1 MSTKKNTY
9 PDWAEKF
16 RGKGR
21 TIRKTKYGYGL
32 YECTSVYVKGGPPK
46 SRQNYLGMIT
56 EKDGFI
62 PKKTGDSSP
71 VFIEYGFSR
80 FLYLNFK
87 REVSRHLFQPTAEL
101 ISLGIIQYIFGGVEP
116 VFIRS
121 SYLTY
126 SKEADFSNLAGKVE
140 RKKICR
146 VAELFDDAFRNK
158 VPDENERQII
168 KNLLYLCVVEAG
180 PASARKPGIPDE
192 VLVIL
197 KSHNLK
203 YDYAE

>member
-1 MSTKKNTY
+1 MSAKKNTY

-21 TIRKTKYGYGL
+21 TIRKTKNGYGL

-46 SRQNYLGMIT
+46 SKQKYLGMIT

-87 REVSRHLFQPTAEL
+87 REVSRHLFQPSTEL
-101 ISLGIIQYIFGGVEP
+101 ISLGIIQYIFDGVDP
-116 VFIRS
+116 MFIRA

-126 SKEADFSNLAGKVE
+126 SKEADFCDLVEKVE

-146 VAELFDDAFRNK
+146 VAELFDDAFRKK
-158 VPDENERQII
+158 VSDEKERQVIR
-168 KNLLYLCVVEAG
+168 KLLSLCVVEAG
-180 PASARKPGIPDE
+180 PASSRKPRIPDE
-192 VLVIL
+192 VLTIL
-197 KSHNLK
+197 ESHHLK
-203 YDYAE
+203 YDCTK